1 MEGLGVAGGRCT
13 TLSFQFIE
21 ELPSVR
27 PIEFPNSDGRYE
39 RGLEVP
45 QVHSVLGSLSW
56 NQRLPVRYAAARAT
70 VDGSHRSA
78 SLDVLG
84 GGFRMAL
91 DSYCAELV
99 VDPRTTDA
107 ATKRA
112 VAVRGHDRGGWQR
125 QPNSTAVTRAFMHLG
140 TFAARSWMGDEGR
153 WCVPGGSPDERVHY
167 GIPALPRTVRI
178 AEEHIHVQSPGQRLV
193 LGHLGTLIVG
203 KRLSQALRHTAQSL
217 GEPLEHRRRAEA
229 IELDQH
235 EVAAG
240 ALDQGA
246 NG

>member
-1 MEGLGVAGGRCT
+1 MEGLGGAGGRCT

-27 PIEFPNSDGRYE
+27 SIELPDSDGRHE
-39 RGLEVP
+39 RRFEVS
-45 QVHSVLGSLSW
+45 QVHSVLGSFSW

-78 SLDVLG
+78 ILDVLG

-91 DSYCAELV
+91 DSYCTELV

-112 VAVRGHDRGGWQR
+112 VAIRGHARCGWQR

-140 TFAARSWMGDEGR
+140 TFAARSWMGED
-153 WCVPGGSPDERVHY
+153 D
-167 GIPALPRTVRI
+167 AF
-178 AEEHIHVQSPGQRLV
+178 LV
-193 LGHLGTLIVG
+193 AHQM
-203 KRLSQALRHTAQSL
+203 S
-217 GEPLEHRRRAEA
+217 
-229 IELDQH
+229 
-235 EVAAG
+235 
-240 ALDQGA
+240 
-246 NG
+246 